1 MTMELG
7 INYFIYTCFLLSTT
21 TALLSIFAY
30 LYAPKS
36 KLRSNLIIF
45 CATVCAWSTGWIF
58 WLKAKNFEDAMLYQR
73 LFSLAALG
81 IAITTF
87 NFVTTLTQ
95 TKIPKWVNVTNLVA
109 ITIFAFLGSF
119 TNLIVSTLEP
129 LGPIPFYP
137 RSGPLLPLLIAWTGA
152 LITPAFYFLY
162 KTVQSKTT
170 AQHRQQC
177 KWVLVGLFISW
188 LTGLTTYIG
197 FYDINFPPWAHIL
210 CVFYPITFTYALV
223 KHKML
228 DVEVVLRKTVVFSGV
243 FVTTAFFISIVNFT
257 LPKVFS
263 TFGFN
268 GNPYW
273 TNVATF
279 FASFYLLR
287 EVREKLVQLTDRY
300 LFQKPVDYPTL
311 MTNIAK
317 NGFRM
322 NNSQRLVELL
332 VGEIKNGLRLK
343 GTAIYLKNEKSGIY
357 EPKVKLG
364 NIKTPQSEA
373 LDSELINFLN
383 LSQHG
388 FGLNLHPPSKRV
400 PDNCAKKLK
409 EMNAEVCIPLMNFH
423 NLQGFILLGEK
434 QSDEIFDSD
443 DFDQLVPL
451 GKMISVSVSNTM
463 LNEELEVAKKHVEAA
478 RFDSLT
484 GALVRAAF
492 EEKYEMES
500 LRARHFGGKYSILMI
515 DLDHFK
521 NKNDTYGHQAG
532 DAILKE
538 SALRIASCLRNSD
551 FFGRYGG
558 EEFIAFLQG
567 ADQNVAKIVAERIR
581 KSLADTTIIHD
592 NQKITQTASIGLAVF
607 PDHGAGLNQ
616 LTKIADECLYSAKN
630 SGRNR
635 VISPNENQNKNKA
648 LAS

>member
-1 MTMELG
+1 MGLG
-7 INYFIYTCFLLSTT
+7 INYFVYTCVLLSTT
-21 TALLSIFAY
+21 SALLGIFAY
-30 LYAPKS
+30 FYAPKS
-36 KLRSNLIIF
+36 DLKNNLVFF
-45 CATVCAWSTGWIF
+45 CASVCAWSVGWIF
-58 WLKAKNFEDAMLYQR
+58 WLQAKNIEDAMLYQR
-73 LFSLAALG
+73 LFSLAALA
-81 IAITTF
+81 IVITTF

-95 TKIPKWVNVTNLVA
+95 TRIPKWVKVTNWIA
-109 ITIFAFLGSF
+109 IAVFAVLGSF

-152 LITPAFYFLY
+152 LITPSFYFLY

-170 AQHRQQC
+170 AQHKQQC

-188 LTGLTTYIG
+188 LTGLTAYIG
-197 FYDINFPPWAHIL
+197 FYGIAFPPWAHIL
-210 CVFYPITFTYALV
+210 CVIYPFTFTYALV

-228 DVEVVLRKTVVFSGV
+228 DVEVVLRKTVVFSGL
-243 FVTTAFFISIVNFT
+243 FAATAFFISFVNFT

-263 TFGFN
+263 ALGFT

-287 EVREKLVQLTDRY
+287 RVREKLVQWTDRY

-317 NGFRM
+317 DGFRM

-343 GTAIYLKNEKSGIY
+343 GSAIYLKNDKKGIY
-357 EPKVKLG
+357 EPKAKLG
-364 NIKTPQSEA
+364 NINDSEGEA
-373 LDSELINFLN
+373 INSDLISFLDS
-383 LSQHG
+383 SQHG

-400 PDNCAKKLK
+400 PESCAKKLK
-409 EMNAEVCIPLMNFH
+409 SMNAEVCIPLMNFH
-423 NLQGFILLGEK
+423 DLQGFILLGEK
-434 QSDEIFDSD
+434 QSDEVFDSD

-463 LNEELEVAKKHVEAA
+463 LNEELDIAKKHVEAA
-478 RFDSLT
+478 RFDGLT
-484 GALVRAAF
+484 GALIRAAF
-492 EEKYEMES
+492 EEKHEMES

-521 NKNDTYGHQAG
+521 KKNDTYGHQAG

-538 SALRIASCLRNSD
+538 SAARIAACLRGSD
-551 FFGRYGG
+551 FLGRYGG

-567 ADQNVAKIVAERIR
+567 ADRSVAKVVAERIR
-581 KSLADTTIIHD
+581 KALADSPID
-592 NQKITQTASIGLAVF
+592 YDGQKITQTASLGIAVF
-607 PDHGAGLNQ
+607 PDHGTGLPQ

-630 SGRNR
+630 AGRNC
-635 VISPNENQNKNKA
+635 VISPEESSDESKP